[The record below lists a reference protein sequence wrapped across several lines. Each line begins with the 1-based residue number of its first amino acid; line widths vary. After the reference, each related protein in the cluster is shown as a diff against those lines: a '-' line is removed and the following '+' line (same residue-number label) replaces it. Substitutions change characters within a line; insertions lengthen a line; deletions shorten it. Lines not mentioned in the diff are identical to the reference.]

1 MKASDMLRNNN
12 GLKTTQSV
20 LNKQQSGVD
29 AAQKVAQTQAPVFT
43 QQQLDAAGKK
53 IDQMNAATPQNETP
67 TMKAAREKTIATQQ
81 AIANG
86 VDVNQGATSD
96 EEDKPSVPIVK
107 KEDLK
112 PQPKQLSY
120 ADMYKILNPELNE
133 TAEQRANR
141 EKKERTKA
149 RIAALGDGLRALSNI
164 YFATNGAKVIHNPE
178 SDMTKAVNKRKS
190 YMDAQREKNRASW
203 LAGYQRALALDEEA
217 RKNNLTLAEQ
227 MRYHDMQNDINKVK
241 ADQGQQKIDQGQQ
254 RIDQGNRR
262 LDLSELKYTNDAEY
276 KDNQL
281 KIKKMLADGQIS
293 HWAAQDALARLRE
306 GRIANKAQKSSGGNQ
321 TTAGYWYEYYD
332 LMDTPEGQKKIN
344 ELKRKLRIKNVTQTN
359 VRYIMDRLKGR
370 RSSTGGTSSGGGA
383 SSGGGKHTT
392 HKAGGSSAGGKKKT
406 GVKW

>member
-1 MKASDMLRNNN
+1 MKASDMLRQNN

-29 AAQKVAQTQAPVFT
+29 AAQKVVQTQAPVFT

-53 IDQMNAATPQNETP
+53 IDQMNAATPTDGA
-67 TMKAAREKTIATQQ
+67 MKAAMGKTIATQQ

-86 VDVNQGATSD
+86 VDVNQSVPSD

-107 KEDLK
+107 KEEQK

-120 ADMYKILNPELNE
+120 ADMYKILNPDQVE
-133 TAEQRANR
+133 TSEQKEIR

-149 RIAALGDGLRALSNI
+149 RIAAIGDGLRALSNI
-164 YFATNGAKVIHNPE
+164 YFATKGAKVAHNPE
-178 SDMTKAVNKRKS
+178 SDITKVVNKRKE
-190 YMDAQREKNRASW
+190 YMDAQREKNRAAW
-203 LAGYQRALALDEEA
+203 LTGYQKAMALDEEA
-217 RKNNLTLAEQ
+217 RKNDLTLAEQ
-227 MRYHDMQNDINKVK
+227 IRYHNMLNENNKTK
-241 ADQGQQKIDQGQQ
+241 AEQGQQ
-254 RIDQGNRR
+254 RIEQGNRR
-262 LDLSELKYTNDAEY
+262 LDLSKMKYTNDAEY

-293 HWAAQDALARLRE
+293 HWAAQDALATLRE
-306 GRIANKAQKSSGGNQ
+306 GRIANKAQKSSGGNK

-332 LMDTPEGQKKIN
+332 MMDTPEGQKKIY
-344 ELKRKLRIKNVTQTN
+344 ELKRRLRIKNVTQTN

-370 RSSTGGTSSGGGA
+370 ISSAGGGT

-392 HKAGGSSAGGKKKT
+392 HKAGGSSSANGRTLHGIK
-406 GVKW
+406 

>member
-1 MKASDMLRNNN
+1 MKASDMLRQNN

-53 IDQMNAATPQNETP
+53 IDQINAATPTDGA
-67 TMKAAREKTIATQQ
+67 MKAARAKTIATQQ

-86 VDVNQGATSD
+86 VDVNQSVPSD

-107 KEDLK
+107 KEEPK

-120 ADMYKILNPELNE
+120 ADMYKILNPEMNE
-133 TAEQRANR
+133 TAEQKANR

-164 YFATNGAKVIHNPE
+164 YFSTKGAKVVHNPE
-178 SDMTKAVNKRKS
+178 SDMTKVVNKRKE

-203 LAGYQRALALDEEA
+203 LAGYQKAMALDEEA
-217 RKNNLTLAEQ
+217 RKNDLTLAEQ
-227 MRYHDMQNDINKVK
+227 IRYHDMMNENNKVKNDINKTK
-241 ADQGQQKIDQGQQ
+241 NDLTLAELIRYHDMINESNKTKNEQGQQ

-262 LDLSELKYTNDAEY
+262 LD
-276 KDNQL
+276 
-281 KIKKMLADGQIS
+281 GQIR
-293 HWAAQDALARLRE
+293 HWNTQDALARQRE
-306 GRIANKAQKSSGGNQ
+306 RRIANKAQKSSGGNQ
-321 TTAGYWYEYYD
+321 TTIGYWYKYYD
-332 LMDTPEGQKKIN
+332 LMSTPDGQKKIN
-344 ELKRKLRIKNVTQTN
+344 ELKRKLRIKNVTQVN
-359 VRYIMDRLKGR
+359 VRYIIDRLEG
-370 RSSTGGTSSGGGA
+370 RSSSAGGA

-392 HKAGGSSAGGKKKT
+392 HKAGGSSSANGRTLHGIK
-406 GVKW
+406 

>member
-1 MKASDMLRNNN
+1 MKASDMLRSNN

-53 IDQMNAATPQNETP
+53 VDQMNAATPTDGA
-67 TMKAAREKTIATQQ
+67 MKAARAKTIATQQ
-81 AIANG
+81 AIVNG
-86 VDVNQGATSD
+86 VDVNQGAQSD

-107 KEDLK
+107 KEEPK

-120 ADMYKILNPELNE
+120 ADMYKILNPEHQE

-164 YFATNGAKVIHNPE
+164 YFATQGAKVVHNSE
-178 SDMTKAVNKRKS
+178 SDMTKAVNKRKA
-190 YMDAQREKNRASW
+190 YMDEQREKNRAAW
-203 LAGYQRALALDEEA
+203 LTGYQRALALDEEA

-227 MRYHDMQNDINKVK
+227 MRYHDMQNDISKVK
-241 ADQGQQKIDQGQQ
+241 AEQGQQ
-254 RIDQGNRR
+254 RINQNQQKI
-262 LDLSELKYTNDAEY
+262 DLSKLKYTNDAEY
-276 KDNQL
+276 KDNQM

-332 LMDTPEGQKKIN
+332 MMDTPDGQKKIN
-344 ELKRKLRIKNVTQTN
+344 EIKRKLRIKNVTQTN

-370 RSSTGGTSSGGGA
+370 SSSTGGGGS

-392 HKAGGSSAGGKKKT
+392 HKAGGSSSAGGKKKT

>member
-1 MKASDMLRNNN
+1 MGLADYLRTNN

-29 AAQKVAQTQAPVFT
+29 AAQKASPEQINMNTAQAMLHGKEEQLTPPKDAHEQAVRMN
-43 QQQLDAAGKK
+43 QQTAEGML
-53 IDQMNAATPQNETP
+53 
-67 TMKAAREKTIATQQ
+67 
-81 AIANG
+81 NG
-86 VDVNQGATSD
+86 SI
-96 EEDKPSVPIVK
+96 PIVK
-107 KEDLK
+107 KEEPK
-112 PQPKQLSY
+112 PEPKQEPEKKQLTY
-120 ADMYKILNPELNE
+120 AEMYKMLNPADSESP
-133 TAEQRANR
+133 EQRAQR
-141 EKKERTKA
+141 EKNEKRKA
-149 RIAALGDGLRALSNI
+149 RIAAFGDGLRALADI
-164 YFATNGAKVIHNPE
+164 YFASKGAKVVHNPE
-178 SDMTKAVNKRKS
+178 SDMTATINKRKA
-190 YMDAQREKNRASW
+190 YMDAQREKNRAAW
-203 LAGYQRALALDEEA
+203 LTGYQRALALDEEA

-241 ADQGQQKIDQGQQ
+241 ADQGQQ

-306 GRIANKAQKSSGGNQ
+306 GRIANKAQKSSGGNK

-332 LMDTPEGQKKIN
+332 MMDTPEGQKKIN

-370 RSSTGGTSSGGGA
+370 SSSTGGGT

>member
-53 IDQMNAATPQNETP
+53 VDQMNAATPQNETP

-86 VDVNQGATSD
+86 VDVNQGAPSD

-107 KEDLK
+107 KPE
-112 PQPKQLSY
+112 PAAEQPKQLSY
-120 ADMYKILNPELNE
+120 ADMYKMLNPEMNE

-164 YFATNGAKVIHNPE
+164 YFATNGAKVVHNPE
-178 SDMTKAVNKRKS
+178 LDMTKAVNKRKA

-227 MRYHDMQNDINKVK
+227 MRYHDNMDRVNRAKVML
-241 ADQGQQKIDQGQQ
+241 DQI
-254 RIDQGNRR
+254 
-262 LDLSELKYTNDAEY
+262 
-276 KDNQL
+276 
-281 KIKKMLADGQIS
+281 
-293 HWAAQDALARLRE
+293 
-306 GRIANKAQKSSGGNQ
+306 RIAQQDEYNKGKLSNQEFANQETIRHHKEQESTSKKKVNAKVTRAQN
-321 TTAGYWYEYYD
+321 AG
-332 LMDTPEGQKKIN
+332 KK
-344 ELKRKLRIKNVTQTN
+344 K
-359 VRYIMDRLKGR
+359 
-370 RSSTGGTSSGGGA
+370 
-383 SSGGGKHTT
+383 
-392 HKAGGSSAGGKKKT
+392 GGSSKENYNKTLAGLT
-406 GVKW
+406 TEDPNGVRAVTRSLKRAGVPQNAQTIVEAYRAQKGSSSSNGRTLHGIK

>member
-29 AAQKVAQTQAPVFT
+29 AAQKASPE
-43 QQQLDAAGKK
+43 
-53 IDQMNAATPQNETP
+53 QMNMSTAQAMLQGKGEQLTPSKDAHEQ
-67 TMKAAREKTIATQQ
+67 AARMNQQ
-81 AIANG
+81 TAEGMLNG
-86 VDVNQGATSD
+86 SIPTD
-96 EEDKPSVPIVK
+96 EPSVPIVK
-107 KEDLK
+107 KDE

-120 ADMYKILNPELNE
+120 ADMYKILNPEINE

-164 YFATNGAKVIHNPE
+164 YFSTKGAKVVHNPE
-178 SDMTKAVNKRKS
+178 SDMTKAVNKRKA
-190 YMDAQREKNRASW
+190 YMDAQREKNRAAW
-203 LAGYQRALALDEEA
+203 LAGYQRAMALDEEA
-217 RKNNLTLAEQ
+217 RKNDLTLAEQ
-227 MRYHDMQNDINKVK
+227 IRYHDMQNDINKVK
-241 ADQGQQKIDQGQQ
+241 ADQGQQ

-262 LDLSELKYTNDAEY
+262 LDLSKLKYTNDAEY

-306 GRIANKAQKSSGGNQ
+306 GRIANKAQKSSGGNK

-332 LMDTPEGQKKIN
+332 MMDTPEGQEKIN
-344 ELKRKLRIKNVTQTN
+344 ELKRRLRIKNVTQTN

-370 RSSTGGTSSGGGA
+370 RSSAGGGA

-392 HKAGGSSAGGKKKT
+392 HKAGGSSSANGRTLHGIK
-406 GVKW
+406 

>member
-1 MKASDMLRNNN
+1 MKASDMLRSNN

-29 AAQKVAQTQAPVFT
+29 AAQKVAQTQAPLFS
-43 QQQLDAAGKK
+43 QEQLDAAGKK
-53 IDQMNAATPQNETP
+53 VDQMNAAVQQNETP
-67 TMKAAREKTIATQQ
+67 EMKAARDKTIATQQ
-81 AIANG
+81 AIAKG
-86 VDVNQGATSD
+86 VDVNQGAPSD

-107 KEDLK
+107 KPE
-112 PQPKQLSY
+112 PAVEQPKQLSY
-120 ADMYKILNPELNE
+120 ADMYKMLNPELNE

-141 EKKERTKA
+141 EKKERAKA
-149 RIAALGDGLRALSNI
+149 RIAATGDGLRALANI
-164 YFATNGAKVIHNPE
+164 FFATNGAKVVHNPE
-178 SDMTKAVNKRKS
+178 SDMTRVVNKRKE

-241 ADQGQQKIDQGQQ
+241 NDQGQQ

-344 ELKRKLRIKNVTQTN
+344 EIKRKLRIKNVTQTN

-383 SSGGGKHTT
+383 SSGGGKKTT
-392 HKAGGSSAGGKKKT
+392 HKASGSSSSSGKKKT

>member
-29 AAQKVAQTQAPVFT
+29 AAQKVAQTQAPLFS

-53 IDQMNAATPQNETP
+53 VDQMNAAAP
-67 TMKAAREKTIATQQ
+67 TDDAMKAARAKTIATQQ

-86 VDVNQGATSD
+86 VDVNQGAPSD

-107 KEDLK
+107 KPE
-112 PQPKQLSY
+112 PAVEQPKQLSY
-120 ADMYKILNPELNE
+120 ADMYKMLNPEMNE

-141 EKKERTKA
+141 EKNERAKA
-149 RIAALGDGLRALSNI
+149 RIAATGDGLRALANI
-164 YFATNGAKVIHNPE
+164 FFATKGAKVVHNSE
-178 SDMTKAVNKRKS
+178 SDMTKVVNKRKA

-241 ADQGQQKIDQGQQ
+241 ADQGQQ

-262 LDLSELKYTNDAEY
+262 LDLSKMKYDTDADY
-276 KDNQL
+276 KKSIL
-281 KIKKMLADGQIS
+281 AIKKALADGQIS
-293 HWAAQDALARLRE
+293 HWQAQEAIQRINAAT
-306 GRIANKAQKSSGGNQ
+306 GRIRANKSGSSSSRRGSYSGEVDEYMDLMEKDPEGMAEAAKEVKKMGYSPKTAAGKKAQKIAYQ
-321 TTAGYWYEYYD
+321 
-332 LMDTPEGQKKIN
+332 
-344 ELKRKLRIKNVTQTN
+344 RKHGKTKQNH
-359 VRYIMDRLKGR
+359 
-370 RSSTGGTSSGGGA
+370 TSSNN
-383 SSGGGKHTT
+383 
-392 HKAGGSSAGGKKKT
+392 GGKKKT
-406 GVKW
+406 GVNW

>member
-29 AAQKVAQTQAPVFT
+29 AAQKVAQTQVPVFT

-53 IDQMNAATPQNETP
+53 VDQMNAAIP
-67 TMKAAREKTIATQQ
+67 TDDAMKAAREKTIATQQ

-86 VDVNQGATSD
+86 VDVNQGAPSD

-107 KEDLK
+107 KEEPK

-164 YFATNGAKVIHNPE
+164 YFATKGAKVVHNPE
-178 SDMTKAVNKRKS
+178 SDMTKAVNKRKA
-190 YMDAQREKNRASW
+190 YMDEQREKNRASW

-241 ADQGQQKIDQGQQ
+241 ADQGQQ

-293 HWAAQDALARLRE
+293 HWAYQDALSRLRE
-306 GRIANKAQKSSGGNQ
+306 SRIAAKAQKSSGGNQ
-321 TTAGYWYEYYD
+321 TTAGYWYKYYD
-332 LMDTPEGQKKIN
+332 LMDTPDGQKKIN
-344 ELKRKLRIKNVTQTN
+344 EIKRKLRIKNVTQTN

-383 SSGGGKHTT
+383 SSGGGKKTT
-392 HKAGGSSAGGKKKT
+392 HKAGGSSSAGGKKKT

>member
-1 MKASDMLRNNN
+1 MKASDMLRSNN

-29 AAQKVAQTQAPVFT
+29 AANKVAQTQTPVFT

-53 IDQMNAATPQNETP
+53 VDQMNAATPTDDA
-67 TMKAAREKTIATQQ
+67 MKAARAKTIATQQ

-86 VDVNQGATSD
+86 VDVNQGAPSD

-107 KEDLK
+107 KPE
-112 PQPKQLSY
+112 PAVEQPKQLSY
-120 ADMYKILNPELNE
+120 ADMYKMLNPEMNE

-141 EKKERTKA
+141 EKKERAKA
-149 RIAALGDGLRALSNI
+149 RIAATGDGLRALANI
-164 YFATNGAKVIHNPE
+164 FFATKGAKVVHNPE
-178 SDMTKAVNKRKS
+178 SDMTKVVNKRKA
-190 YMDAQREKNRASW
+190 YMDEQRQKNQASW

-241 ADQGQQKIDQGQQ
+241 ADQGQQRINQNQQKID
-254 RIDQGNRR
+254 
-262 LDLSELKYTNDAEY
+262 LSKLKYTNDAEY
-276 KDNQL
+276 KDNQM

-332 LMDTPEGQKKIN
+332 MMDTPDGQKKIN
-344 ELKRKLRIKNVTQTN
+344 EIKRKLKIKNVTQTN

-370 RSSTGGTSSGGGA
+370 SSSTGGGGA

-392 HKAGGSSAGGKKKT
+392 HKAGSSSSAGGKKKT

>member
-1 MKASDMLRNNN
+1 MKASEMLRNNN

-29 AAQKVAQTQAPVFT
+29 AAQKANAEQINMNTAQAMLHGKEEQLTPPKDAHEQAVRMN
-43 QQQLDAAGKK
+43 QQTAEG
-53 IDQMNAATPQNETP
+53 MF
-67 TMKAAREKTIATQQ
+67 
-81 AIANG
+81 NG
-86 VDVNQGATSD
+86 SIPM
-96 EEDKPSVPIVK
+96 DKPSVPIVK
-107 KEDLK
+107 KEE
-112 PQPKQLSY
+112 PAEQPKQLSY

-164 YFATNGAKVIHNPE
+164 YFATNGAKVVHNPE
-178 SDMTKAVNKRKS
+178 SDMTKAVNKRKA

-227 MRYHDMQNDINKVK
+227 MRYHDMQNEINKVK
-241 ADQGQQKIDQGQQ
+241 NDQGQQ

-306 GRIANKAQKSSGGNQ
+306 GRISNKAQKSSGGNK

-332 LMDTPEGQKKIN
+332 MMDTPEGQKKIN

-370 RSSTGGTSSGGGA
+370 SSSAGGGK

>member
-29 AAQKVAQTQAPVFT
+29 AAQKASPE
-43 QQQLDAAGKK
+43 
-53 IDQMNAATPQNETP
+53 QMNMNTAQAMLQGKEEQLTPPKDAHEQ
-67 TMKAAREKTIATQQ
+67 AARMNQQ
-81 AIANG
+81 TAEGMLKGSIP
-86 VDVNQGATSD
+86 T
-96 EEDKPSVPIVK
+96 DKPSVPIVK
-107 KEDLK
+107 KEEQK

-120 ADMYKILNPELNE
+120 ADMYKMLNPEREE
-133 TAEQRANR
+133 TAEQKANR

-164 YFATNGAKVIHNPE
+164 YFSTKGAKVVHNPE
-178 SDMTKAVNKRKS
+178 SDMTKVVNKRKE
-190 YMDAQREKNRASW
+190 YMDAQRERNRAAW

-217 RKNNLTLAEQ
+217 RKNDLTLAEQ
-227 MRYHDMQNDINKVK
+227 IRYHDMMNENNKTK
-241 ADQGQQKIDQGQQ
+241 NDQGQQRIDQGQQ

-306 GRIANKAQKSSGGNQ
+306 GRIANKAQKSSGGNK

-332 LMDTPEGQKKIN
+332 MMDTPEGQKKIN

-370 RSSTGGTSSGGGA
+370 SSSAGGGK

-392 HKAGGSSAGGKKKT
+392 HKAGGSSSAVGKKKT

>member
-1 MKASDMLRNNN
+1 MKASDILRNNN

-53 IDQMNAATPQNETP
+53 VDQMNAAQAMLHGKEEQLTPPKDAHEQAVRMN
-67 TMKAAREKTIATQQ
+67 QQ
-81 AIANG
+81 TAEGMLNG
-86 VDVNQGATSD
+86 SIPM
-96 EEDKPSVPIVK
+96 DKPSVPIVK
-107 KEDLK
+107 KDESK
-112 PQPKQLSY
+112 PQPKHLSY

-141 EKKERTKA
+141 EKKERAKA
-149 RIAALGDGLRALSNI
+149 RIAATGDGLRALANI
-164 YFATNGAKVIHNPE
+164 FFATNGAKVVHNPE
-178 SDMTKAVNKRKS
+178 SDMTKAVNKRKA
-190 YMDAQREKNRASW
+190 YMDAQREKNLASW

-227 MRYHDMQNDINKVK
+227 MRYHDMQNEINKVK
-241 ADQGQQKIDQGQQ
+241 ADQGQQ

-281 KIKKMLADGQIS
+281 KIKKMLADGQIN
-293 HWAAQDALARLRE
+293 HLAAQDALARLRE
-306 GRIANKAQKSSGGNQ
+306 GRISNNAQKSSGGNK

-370 RSSTGGTSSGGGA
+370 SSSAGGGK

>member
-29 AAQKVAQTQAPVFT
+29 AAQKVAQTQAPLFS
-43 QQQLDAAGKK
+43 QEQLDAAGKK
-53 IDQMNAATPQNETP
+53 VDQMNAAVP
-67 TMKAAREKTIATQQ
+67 TDDAMKAARDKTIATQQ
-81 AIANG
+81 AIAKG
-86 VDVNQGATSD
+86 VDVNQGAPSD

-107 KEDLK
+107 KPE
-112 PQPKQLSY
+112 PVAEQPKQLSY
-120 ADMYKILNPELNE
+120 ADMYKMLNPELNE

-164 YFATNGAKVIHNPE
+164 YFATKGAKVVHNPE
-178 SDMTKAVNKRKS
+178 SDMTKVVNKRKE

-241 ADQGQQKIDQGQQ
+241 NDQGQQ

-262 LDLSELKYTNDAEY
+262 LDLSKMKYQTDADY
-276 KDNQL
+276 KKAVL
-281 KIKKMLADGQIS
+281 TIKKALADGQIS
-293 HWAAQDALARLRE
+293 HWQAQEAIQRMNAE
-306 GRIANKAQKSSGGNQ
+306 TGRIRANKSGSSSSRKGSYSGEVDEYMDLMENDPEGMAEAAKEVKKMGYSPKTAAGKKAQKIAYQ
-321 TTAGYWYEYYD
+321 
-332 LMDTPEGQKKIN
+332 
-344 ELKRKLRIKNVTQTN
+344 RKHG
-359 VRYIMDRLKGR
+359 KGKQNH
-370 RSSTGGTSSGGGA
+370 TSS
-383 SSGGGKHTT
+383 SNN
-392 HKAGGSSAGGKKKT
+392 GGKKKT
-406 GVKW
+406 GVNW

>member
-29 AAQKVAQTQAPVFT
+29 AAQKANAEQINMNTAQAMLHGKEEQLTPPKDAHERAVRMN
-43 QQQLDAAGKK
+43 QQTAEGML
-53 IDQMNAATPQNETP
+53 
-67 TMKAAREKTIATQQ
+67 
-81 AIANG
+81 NG
-86 VDVNQGATSD
+86 SIPM
-96 EEDKPSVPIVK
+96 DKPSVPIVK
-107 KEDLK
+107 KEEPK

-120 ADMYKILNPELNE
+120 ADMYKMLNPELNE

-164 YFATNGAKVIHNPE
+164 YFATKGAKVIHNPE
-178 SDMTKAVNKRKS
+178 SDMTKAVNKRKA
-190 YMDAQREKNRASW
+190 YMDEQREKNRASW

-241 ADQGQQKIDQGQQ
+241 ADQGQQ

-293 HWAAQDALARLRE
+293 HWAYQDALARLRE
-306 GRIANKAQKSSGGNQ
+306 GRIASKAQKSSGGNQ

-332 LMDTPEGQKKIN
+332 MMDTPDGQKKIN

-370 RSSTGGTSSGGGA
+370 SSSAGGGK